1 MQEIKCPKCGE
12 IFQVDES
19 GYAEIVRQVRDKE
32 FRQELER
39 RETELAE
46 KKDSEL
52 RLVRAEQE
60 RVLESRLAEQKEAA
74 SKRELE
80 QKEES
85 AERERR
91 LREEAEKRERELRE

>member
-39 RETELAE
+39 RETELTE

-60 RVLESRLAEQKEAA
+60 RVLESRLA
-74 SKRELE
+74 R
-80 QKEES
+80 
-85 AERERR
+85 AERGCVKAR
-91 LREEAEKRERELRE
+91 A

>member
-39 RETELAE
+39 RETELTE

-60 RVLESRLAEQKEAA
+60 RVLEARLAELQRHAGEARPA
-74 SKRELE
+74 
-80 QKEES
+80 
-85 AERERR
+85 ADVDD
-91 LREEAEKRERELRE
+91 APA

>member
-39 RETELAE
+39 REIELTE

-60 RVLESRLAEQKEAA
+60 RVLEARLAEQKRGCVKARA
-74 SKRELE
+74 
-80 QKEES
+80 
-85 AERERR
+85 
-91 LREEAEKRERELRE
+91 